1 MVILVFLR
9 TGQLKFMVIK
19 MKYLYILTALLTAFV
34 IAEDSTKIPIVK
46 AKYLEAISSDK
57 NFDNKIEYTFISD
70 SLAVRK
76 GNFTSNTDG
85 FLSSGDYIYELE
97 KGPISNMLLK
107 NNKTET
113 ESLFSKKLLLKVLV
127 DTNNEIFFTNGSFI
141 VYFSEELNV
150 DEFSSLNGL
159 SVKRVF
165 PSINAAVLTANDLAN
180 LDEVLLNLRNS
191 QYVKDASFEIID
203 PRVIPE

>member
-1 MVILVFLR
+1 
-9 TGQLKFMVIK
+9 MVIK
-19 MKYLYILTALLTAFV
+19 MKYLCLLTSLLTVFV
-34 IAEDSTKIPIVK
+34 VAEDSIKILTKK
-46 AKYLEAISSDK
+46 ATYLEAISSDK

-76 GNFTSNTDG
+76 RNFTSNTDG

-97 KGPISNMLLK
+97 KGPISNMLIK
-107 NNKTET
+107 INDTET
-113 ESLFSKKLLLKVLV
+113 ESLLSKKLLLKVLV
-127 DTNNEIFFTNGSFI
+127 DKNNEIFFTNGSFI
-141 VYFSEELNV
+141 VYFVEKLNV

-165 PSINAAVLTANDLAN
+165 PSINAAVLTVNDLSN
-180 LDEVLLNLRNS
+180 LDEILLNLRNS